1 MKINDRKNTIFY
13 LLQQDGPFA
22 TLETPLTSRTFTPNA
37 RKRSAAIHRNGLTT
51 KYRIIRNQ
59 IQELLDISSFREI
72 YELMSDHSRKKQV
85 ARRAYML
92 IGNMFGIEGNEREII
107 SRVNSYSR
115 TADAVIRYL
124 QRQTMAPYSSYLDM
138 TNEVDIITSPVDLLL
153 MIFDDRYH
161 LKARFEAK
169 RKLILMNLAGSID
182 QRERETDIEAKF
194 AEFLNFLNEFVW
206 SHKTRIGELEP
217 AYLLSSHDRE
227 SFACSSLKILS
238 PEEAKNIVLTERQK
252 LTLIKRRMFEI
263 NGRKIPVYVSI
274 RKKSPEA
281 KVLKLLR
288 KGEENP
294 AVAVDDEL
302 GLMGVVDS
310 LKEVKLF
317 HKHLTQSAVQAHS
330 FMTLE
335 DISDSLHGQRY
346 QISNEGS
353 CPQTS
358 MLKFFARMG
367 GMRIEFIIHTNK
379 SYLNY
384 IYQRDVSHHEYE
396 VKRIIDS
403 GAADLLFPKELY
415 DLDMQEVKKE
425 LIHRYRHMIEW
436 TN

>member
-1 MKINDRKNTIFY
+1 MKISDRKNTIFY
-13 LLQQDGPFA
+13 LLQQNGPFA
-22 TLETPLTSRTFTPNA
+22 TFETPPDNRTFTPKA
-37 RKRSAAIHRNGLTT
+37 RQRLAALHRDGLIT
-51 KYRIIRNQ
+51 KYRIIRNL

-85 ARRAYML
+85 ARRAYIL

-124 QRQTMAPYSSYLDM
+124 QSQTMAPYSAYLDM

-153 MIFDDRYH
+153 IIFDDRYH
-161 LKARFEAK
+161 QKARFEAK
-169 RKLILMNLAGSID
+169 RKLVLMNLAGSID
-182 QRERETDIEAKF
+182 QRERETDIETKF
-194 AEFLNFLNEFVW
+194 SEFLNFLNDFVW
-206 SHKTRIGELEP
+206 SPKNRIGELEP
-217 AYLLSSHDRE
+217 VYLLSSHDPE
-227 SFACSSLKILS
+227 SFACRGLKILA
-238 PEEAKNIVLTERQK
+238 PGEAQKMVLTERQK
-252 LTLIKRRMFEI
+252 LTLVKRRMFEI
-263 NGRKIPVYVSI
+263 NDRKIPIHVSI

-302 GLMGVVDS
+302 GLMGVVDT

-317 HKHLTQSAVQAHS
+317 QKHLTRSAVQAHS

-346 QISNEGS
+346 RISNQGS

-367 GMRIEFIIHTNK
+367 GMRIEFIIHTNQ

-384 IYQRDVSHHEYE
+384 MYQRDVSHHEYE

-403 GAADLLFPKELY
+403 GAADLLFPGELY
-415 DLDMQEVKKE
+415 DLDMQEVKRK
-425 LIHRYRHMIEW
+425 LIRRSRNLTEGSD
-436 TN
+436 